1 MKTTTKMALGAAAVM
16 LFSSTV
22 AGVTT
27 YSMMKGEKENSGSF
41 TEMFSPNPNVKLA
54 SMSATEAQPVDLT
67 QAAELSLHAVVHI
80 KSTQNVATRLSV
92 RRATSSITSSVTVTG
107 VHSVC
112 VRNPVW
118 ESVRASSSARTVTS

>member
-1 MKTTTKMALGAAAVM
+1 MKTTTKMVLGAAAVM

-67 QAAELSLHAVVHI
+67 QAA
-80 KSTQNVATRLSV
+80 
-92 RRATSSITSSVTVTG
+92 
-107 VHSVC
+107 
-112 VRNPVW
+112 
-118 ESVRASSSARTVTS
+118 